1 VIELY
6 AITDHPGPPLPEV
19 APLRAVGT
27 DGLAVVCGPAT
38 DGEVSADRL
47 WRHEEVVE
55 ALMDDRDL
63 LPVRY
68 GTLLD
73 DEVAAIRILEE
84 HHDRFATAL
93 DGVRGAVE
101 LSVRVL
107 GAPGVSLEA
116 EVERPRDGAEYLR
129 AKVRT
134 SAERDEAARVVHE
147 PLAMLA
153 RESRKRGS
161 GSGEL
166 LRAAYLVSRDQVDS
180 MVRQVARVQLENPRL
195 RVLCT
200 GPWPPYSFADR
211 R

>member
-1 VIELY
+1 MIELY
-6 AITDHPGPPLPEV
+6 AITDDPGPPLPEV
-19 APLRAVGT
+19 GPLRTVAS
-27 DGLAVVCGPAT
+27 DGLALVCAPAT
-38 DGEVSADRL
+38 QQEVSPDLL

-73 DEVAAIRILEE
+73 DEAQAVRILKE
-84 HHDRFATAL
+84 HHARFACAL

-107 GAPGVSLEA
+107 VNDGHSETPLAQSGSDYLHA
-116 EVERPRDGAEYLR
+116 AAQRDA
-129 AKVRT
+129 
-134 SAERDEAARVVHE
+134 AARAVHE
-147 PLAMLA
+147 PLAALA
-153 RESRKRGS
+153 RDSVRRAG
-161 GSGEL
+161 GPGEL
-166 LRAAYLVSRDQVDS
+166 LRAAYLVGREQVEEV
-180 MVRQVARVQLENPRL
+180 VRQVAHVQLENPGL